1 MHVSLQTAPPPK
13 LPCNISVH
21 LLTGTVWICLITVP
35 TTRLTS
41 ASTIGIL
48 RPKPYKSN
56 KGSAL
61 ASQTLK
67 YQANPSNTFSFRI
80 LFFVRQVRKMYT
92 PARPRAWRNT
102 AETSIPR
109 EKKKHITRRGSN
121 IDACRERTTSTTY
134 DYNRLHVIKR
144 REGMQL
150 HTSSF
155 LHIILP
161 FCYTRVLRF
170 LVLRKDEEKV
180 DIQTTQT
187 IPTNK

>member
-1 MHVSLQTAPPPK
+1 MHVSLQTAPPQTA
-13 LPCNISVH
+13 LQYLCR
-21 LLTGTVWICLITVP
+21 LADWDCLNMSDYCPYNTADECFNHWDP
-35 TTRLTS
+35 S
-41 ASTIGIL
+41 AQTL
-48 RPKPYKSN
+48 YKSTN
-56 KGSAL
+56 GSAL

-80 LFFVRQVRKMYT
+80 LCVRQLRKMYT
-92 PARPRAWRNT
+92 LARPRAWRNT

-155 LHIILP
+155 LHSILS
-161 FCYTRVLRF
+161 FCYTRVLRV

-187 IPTNK
+187 MPTNK